1 MKKDKSTL
9 TPSLRR
15 RILARDKYTCTE
27 CEKQV
32 PRVYL
37 YIDRILSK
45 ESEATLGDVPEE
57 DKYTCL
63 CEACSR
69 KFKRKLQAHGIIT
82 AADRRAQLD
91 MLIAWRREEETLN
104 EVAFDIILDYLRP
117 QIKPAYLYKAEK
129 TKLRN
134 YLKTYDILDI
144 LNAIDTAVAKYAR
157 FEGDDCL
164 QESVTDLVTKM
175 GGILYNNT
183 LGPIDS
189 EVSHIRHICRK
200 NFPDDYNDREAKAI
214 LHEFV
219 EGLKRNGSEDEGFIL
234 SELASK
240 PKHFAGSCGTFSQW
254 SKSMLDLLPK
264 EDRSIIPSASN
275 EELESPD
282 QQEYR
287 YSFSEDEL
295 TTTMSITLKTISSI
309 LKTFLHFY
317 VLTGCYTKE
326 RWYAIIDYLDRV
338 VSDFLC
344 QQHMCLWES
353 FDVPQSVPVR
363 DAIEPYFSQWE
374 FNDLLYDFRQVP
386 ENSVLD
392 SDVRSIVL
400 NHVLPDLAYKF
411 FSFFDTYSE
420 QFDYEATC
428 QAVSFLQD
436 NYKSVLESSK
446 QEADSLQSVARE
458 SNINSYICG
467 AFRKEE

>member
-9 TPSLRR
+9 SPSLRR
-15 RILARDKYTCTE
+15 RILARDKFTCTE
-27 CEKQV
+27 CGKQV
-32 PRVYL
+32 PRVFL
-37 YIDRILSK
+37 YIDRILSPNTA
-45 ESEATLGDVPEE
+45 EEIGSIPEE

-63 CEACSR
+63 CESCSR
-69 KFKRKLQAHGIIT
+69 KHRHKLQTHGIIT
-82 AADRRAQLD
+82 TAERRAQLD
-91 MLIAWRREEETLN
+91 LLIAWRREEETLN

-219 EGLKRNGSEDEGFIL
+219 EGLKRNGIEEESYIL

-240 PKHFAGSCGTFSQW
+240 PKHFAGSCGTFGQW

-264 EDRSIIPSASN
+264 EDWSIIPLASN
-275 EELESPD
+275 EEPESTD

-309 LKTFLHFY
+309 LKTLLHFY

-326 RWYAIIDYLDRV
+326 RWYAIIEYLDRV
-338 VSDFLC
+338 VSDFLY
-344 QQHMCLWES
+344 QQHMCLRES
-353 FDVPQSVPVR
+353 FDVPPSSPIR
-363 DAIEPYFSQWE
+363 DAIEPYFSEWE
-374 FNDLLYDFRQVP
+374 FNDLLYDHRHLP

-392 SDVRSIVL
+392 SDVRRIVL

-420 QFDYEATC
+420 QFDYEATR
-428 QAVSFLQD
+428 QAVSYLLD

-446 QEADSLQSVARE
+446 QEADSLQSIAR
-458 SNINSYICG
+458 
-467 AFRKEE
+467 

>member
-9 TPSLRR
+9 SPSLRR

-27 CEKQV
+27 CGKQV

-45 ESEATLGDVPEE
+45 DSEAELGDVPEE

-200 NFPDDYNDREAKAI
+200 NFPDDYNDREARTI
-214 LHEFV
+214 LHEFIKD
-219 EGLKRNGSEDEGFIL
+219 LKRQGITEESAVL
-234 SELASK
+234 TELADK
-240 PKHFAGSCGTFSQW
+240 PKRLSGQCGTFDQW
-254 SKSMLDLLPK
+254 CCSMREYLPEQAEFIFESKACTPVS
-264 EDRSIIPSASN
+264 SALNSSDFDN
-275 EELESPD
+275 DEELYPGEKDPVHGAD
-282 QQEYR
+282 NMLIYFANIRYR
-287 YSFSEDEL
+287 TVKYLYIQTGLF
-295 TTTMSITLKTISSI
+295 
-309 LKTFLHFY
+309 TFD
-317 VLTGCYTKE
+317 
-326 RWYAIIDYLDRV
+326 RWKQA
-338 VSDFLC
+338 
-344 QQHMCLWES
+344 EK
-353 FDVPQSVPVR
+353 
-363 DAIEPYFSQWE
+363 YFSDGLKA
-374 FNDLLYDFRQVP
+374 F
-386 ENSVLD
+386 
-392 SDVRSIVL
+392 
-400 NHVLPDLAYKF
+400 
-411 FSFFDTYSE
+411 
-420 QFDYEATC
+420 
-428 QAVSFLQD
+428 
-436 NYKSVLESSK
+436 LESEVEFLTSHGLKKRKGSIEDVTQFFIDGGTWASK
-446 QEADSLQSVARE
+446 MRGPFEWKYGGNPDMPAVIKGFIIGDMLQVVINDIFGLFYEPAPTDYDATLSSLDYFLEHIPDIINTDSIE
-458 SNINSYICG
+458 SG
-467 AFRKEE
+467 ELVF